1 VNFPTRAC
9 PACGHRFVPWN
20 LWRVSRWSCI
30 SCPSCKTKLNR
41 NTDLQLFA
49 IVGLNSA
56 VLVALVLGAVL
67 WFGRSPYVA
76 VALAFV
82 VMVVVGWLPGYLL
95 DVATVR
101 LVTARRWRGW
111 LLGYTSKAQANDA

>member
-1 VNFPTRAC
+1 MIVTFPTRAC
-9 PACGHRFVPWN
+9 PACGRKFVPWN

-41 NTDLQLFA
+41 NIDLQLFA

-56 VLVALVLGAVL
+56 VLAALLLGALL
-67 WFGRSPYVA
+67 WFGRSFSVA
-76 VALAFV
+76 VTIAFV
-82 VMVVVGWLPGYLL
+82 VMVVVGWLPAYLL

-101 LVTARRWRGW
+101 LVVARRWRGW
-111 LLGYTSKAQANDA
+111 LLGYTSKA